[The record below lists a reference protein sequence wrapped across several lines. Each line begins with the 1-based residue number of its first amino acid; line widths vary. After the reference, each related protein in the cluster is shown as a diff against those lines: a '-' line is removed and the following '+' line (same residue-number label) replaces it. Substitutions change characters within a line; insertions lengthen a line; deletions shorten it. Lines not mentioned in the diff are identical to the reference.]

1 VSAPAAA
8 PLILMSIAAPLGAFD
23 VLYFHIYKYRL
34 YRHRHSL
41 LENITHFVRG
51 LLFATVAFLLTRY
64 EPLGTW
70 YWVVAGLI
78 ALDFSNNV
86 ADVILEP
93 RSRAPL
99 GGLPPLEYVIHII
112 GSMFSGLIGAT
123 WVLVGAPLAD
133 APTALA
139 PAHDLPAWLVLNG
152 HMLYIGAIL
161 MFLFE
166 LTLLIRARRPSPA

>member
-1 VSAPAAA
+1 MSAATA

-34 YRHRHSL
+34 YRHRHAL
-41 LENITHFVRG
+41 LETVTHFVRG

-70 YWVVAGLI
+70 YWVIAGLI
-78 ALDFSNNV
+78 ALDFLNNV

-93 RSRAPL
+93 ASRAPL
-99 GGLPPLEYVIHII
+99 GGLPPLEYMIHII
-112 GSMFSGLIGAT
+112 GSTFSGLIGAT
-123 WVLVGAPLAD
+123 WVVLGAPLAD

-139 PAHDLPAWLVLNG
+139 PAHGIPDWLVLNG
-152 HMLYIGAIL
+152 HMLYIGAIV
-161 MFLFE
+161 MFVFE
-166 LTLLIRARRPSPA
+166 LALVIRARRSSAA